1 MTALLS
7 ILLLLAPAARPG
19 YLGFSFT
26 MHSGAGSQWLIVRV
40 VVPDGPAAK
49 AGLAPMDTITA
60 IDGKPIRFRD
70 DLELLDFLATIHPGQ
85 RLRLSVVHKQQK
97 AARIIEAGVMTDE
110 AYERSRINRQMA
122 TRHRDTRQ

>member
-49 AGLAPMDTITA
+49 AGLVPMDTVTA
-60 IDGKPIRFRD
+60 IDGKLLRFRD
-70 DLELLDFLATIHPGQ
+70 DLELLDFLATIRPRQH
-85 RLRLSVVHKQQK
+85 LRLSVIHKQQK
-97 AARIIEAGVMTDE
+97 TARIIQAGVMTDE
-110 AYERSRINRQMA
+110 AYERSLINRQMA
-122 TRHRDTRQ
+122 TRRRDVRQ